1 MSFVRT
7 QTTAG
12 AVKIKQ
18 ANLNTCN
25 NIEREKIYARS
36 NLATWFIPIFFK
48 AIFRKKIG
56 IIFLLKKI
64 KI

>member
-1 MSFVRT
+1 MQSFYCW
-7 QTTAG
+7 

-18 ANLNTCN
+18 ANLNTYN

-48 AIFRKKIG
+48 AIFRKKNRYN
-56 IIFLLKKI
+56 FFVKEN
-64 KI
+64 